1 MNKYEKEGR
10 KKEGSNK
17 QGSKE
22 GEGIVQENIKA
33 YQVYEQSELWRKK
46 RRLNKPTQQ
55 QQQQQKKRIFTLEN
69 CP

>member
-1 MNKYEKEGR
+1 MNKYEKEGQ

-33 YQVYEQSELWRKK
+33 YQVYEQSEL
-46 RRLNKPTQQ
+46 
-55 QQQQQKKRIFTLEN
+55 
-69 CP
+69 